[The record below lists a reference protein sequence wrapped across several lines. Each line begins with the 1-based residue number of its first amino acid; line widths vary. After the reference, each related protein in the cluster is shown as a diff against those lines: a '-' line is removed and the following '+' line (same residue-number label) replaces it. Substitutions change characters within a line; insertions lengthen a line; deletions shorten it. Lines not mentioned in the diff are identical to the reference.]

1 VDALGSRAY
10 RLGLVG
16 EVTRMVDREITSVVW
31 DPESMLAE
39 VVYETG
45 MFTRIVTSE
54 DVVVLLAED
63 ARLHRVGTDDGTRRW
78 ERP

>member
-1 VDALGSRAY
+1 
-10 RLGLVG
+10 
-16 EVTRMVDREITSVVW
+16 MVDREITSVVW
-31 DPESMLAE
+31 DPQSMLAE

-54 DVVVLLAED
+54 DVVVLLAAD